1 MNLQPVASHLRAC
14 LMLTL
19 ALAAASLASAA
30 ADAPYF
36 PPSESSD
43 WARADPLAGGWHAA
57 ALDRVFAFAQA
68 QGSTGLVIVQ
78 DGRLVAERYWPN
90 VPDGHGA
97 SGGYA
102 ALQHG
107 HTPQGWPL
115 EDVASIQKSVI
126 SLLVGI
132 ARAKGLVDIDRP
144 VSSYLGTGWSR
155 APADKEALI
164 TSRHLLGMA
173 SGLDSQFRYEAAP
186 GTRWSYN
193 TPVYGQLAK
202 VLERASGQAL
212 GELSAQWLTRPLG
225 MADSRWV
232 ARAGRL
238 RAANDNGFVTTPR
251 DLARLGLSL
260 LNGGTWAGRDVIG
273 DPGWLEASFSP
284 SQPDY
289 PGYGLL
295 WWLNRGG
302 YDAASGAA
310 MKDFRGWFVPGAPA
324 DMVAARG
331 HYTRRL
337 YVAPSLALVVVRLGP
352 QAATRHFDQAFW
364 PLLMQ
369 AVPGR

>member
-1 MNLQPVASHLRAC
+1 MNLQPIASVLRAC
-14 LMLTL
+14 LAL
-19 ALAAASLASAA
+19 ALAATTLAA
-30 ADAPYF
+30 AAAEAPYF
-36 PPSESSD
+36 PPTDSPD
-43 WARADPLAGGWHAA
+43 WATTDPAARGWDAA

-78 DGRLVAERYWPN
+78 GGRLIAERYWPLL
-90 VPDGHGA
+90 PGA
-97 SGGYA
+97 ASATGGYA

-126 SLLVGI
+126 SVLVGI

-144 VSSYLGTGWSR
+144 VSSYLGSGWSR

-173 SGLDSQFRYEAAP
+173 SGLDSQFRYEAPA

-193 TPVYGQLAK
+193 TAVYGQLAK

-225 MADSRWV
+225 MSDSRWV

-251 DLARLGLSL
+251 DLARLGLL
-260 LNGGTWAGRDVIG
+260 VLNGGTWAGRDVIG
-273 DPGWLEASFSP
+273 DPGWLATSFAP

-289 PGYGLL
+289 AGYGLL

-302 YDAASGAA
+302 YDAASGTAK
-310 MKDFRGWFVPGAPA
+310 KDFRGWFVPGAPA

-331 HYTRRL
+331 HYDRRL
-337 YVAPSLALVVVRLGP
+337 YVAPGLALVVVRLGP